1 MNSTTKKYL
10 HKPGYIRISSDVWAV
25 RGDGGITLIYERGA
39 ATFYRHFCPC
49 YAGPENARYIVST

>member
-49 YAGPENARYIVST
+49 YAVRATS